1 MTTHLRSSRQSGAD
15 AGRAPGSRAVVAT
28 ILGNALE
35 VFDFTVYALFAV
47 QIGAAFFPTASAFG
61 QLMLS
66 VGTFGVGFVARPLG
80 SLIIGA
86 YADRVGRKAALT
98 LTILM
103 MALGT
108 GLLGCTPGYATI
120 GLAAPL
126 LVVLSRLLQGFSAG
140 GEIGA
145 ATTYLIEMA
154 PPGRR
159 GLYGSWQSASQGMA
173 ILAGGLVGFISS
185 LLLTPAQLAEW
196 GWRIPFLLGL
206 LIAPVGFYIR
216 SQLADTL
223 DPGSADA
230 RSGAVLTRLL
240 GEYRRELLLATA
252 CIIGP
257 TISVYIVSTYMTTY
271 ALTVLKL
278 PPSVALLAGL
288 VAGLTAVAGGL
299 FGGYLSDRVGRKP
312 LTVIPQALI
321 VLAIYPAFL
330 LVTQLRTGTALM
342 AMIAVLT
349 LLRSPSSAVVIVQV
363 AECFPKE
370 VRTTGLSIAYA
381 VAVTVFGGTAQVVVT
396 WLLHTTGN
404 PMSPAWYLIAAN
416 ALSLLALILLK
427 PRPQAD
433 LVVRHPSNPDWS
445 EQR

>member
-1 MTTHLRSSRQSGAD
+1 MPFD
-15 AGRAPGSRAVVAT
+15 AQLGRPTPVRAPGSRAVVAT

-47 QIGAAFFPTASAFG
+47 QIGRVFFPSASAFG

-66 VGTFGVGFVARPLG
+66 VGTFGVGFIARPLG
-80 SLIIGA
+80 SLVIGA
-86 YADRVGRKAALT
+86 YADRAGRKPALT

-103 MALGT
+103 MAAGT
-108 GLLGCTPGYATI
+108 GLLGVTPGYATI
-120 GLAAPL
+120 GIAAPL

-154 PPGRR
+154 PPDRR

-173 ILAGGLVGFISS
+173 ILAGGLVGFVAS
-185 LLLTPAQLAEW
+185 LLLTPAQLGEW
-196 GWRIPFLLGL
+196 GWRIPFLFGL

-216 SQLADTL
+216 SQLEDTAE
-223 DPGSADA
+223 PGGAGSA
-230 RSGAVLTRLL
+230 AVLSQLL

-252 CIIGP
+252 SIIGP
-257 TISVYIVSTYMTTY
+257 TISVYVISSYMTTY
-271 ALTVLKL
+271 AITVLKL
-278 PPSVALLAGL
+278 PTSTALLAGL
-288 VAGLTAVAGGL
+288 VAGVAAVVGGL
-299 FGGYLSDRVGRKP
+299 SGGYLSDRVGRKP
-312 LTVIPQALI
+312 LTIIPQALI
-321 VLAIYPAFL
+321 VLLVYPAFL
-330 LVTQLRTGTALM
+330 LVTELRTGTALM

-363 AECFPKE
+363 AECFPKAI
-370 VRTTGLSIAYA
+370 RTTGLSIAYG
-381 VAVTVFGGTAQVVVT
+381 VAVTVFGGTAQIVVT
-396 WLLHTTGN
+396 WLLGTTGN
-404 PMSPAWYLIAAN
+404 PMSPAWYLVAAN
-416 ALSLLALILLK
+416 AVSLLALILLR

-433 LVVRHPSNPDWS
+433 LIPPRHPATPDWS